1 MRGKKSVTA
10 KECQLLHFVCVCFFV
25 HGKWFSVFMEQS
37 GMGSTKFSDWFI
49 SILKSVSNRFT
60 WTWTVSFC
68 VCRVESGLCPRTSVS
83 APVLSCHVKD
93 QQHEEDSSI
102 LIGRLILTVA
112 NQNAVRPLQIFLLNV
127 ICRRDKMPELHKL
140 RLQTQS
146 EPSV

>member
-10 KECQLLHFVCVCFFV
+10 KECQLLHFCVCVCFFV

-37 GMGSTKFSDWFI
+37 GMGMGSTKFSDWFI

-102 LIGRLILTVA
+102 LIGRLILAMA

-127 ICRRDKMPELHKL
+127 ISWRDKMPDIHKL

-146 EPSV
+146 